1 MEIPSFIY
9 MAVIFLAAFVTKKIT
24 EKIKIPE
31 VTGYVLIGVMLG
43 VSLLHILSAETVE
56 KLSGISTVALG
67 IIAFIIGV
75 ELRLDVIKK
84 LGKSVLMIV
93 LFECLGAFALVY
105 AVLMLLY
112 PGDPFM
118 ALLLGSVASATA
130 PAATIAVIKQYKAK
144 GPLTS
149 TIIAV
154 VGIDDAMALIIYVFA
169 SSIVKAG
176 LTGGHAQMLLIVGR
190 TLMSIGESVALG
202 TVSALLFK
210 LLLNKVR
217 DTELTLLMLT
227 ALIMGLLGLSE
238 LLGISELLSIMSFG
252 CVLVNIAP
260 QLAKKSGG
268 LIEHF
273 SPLFLAAF
281 FLLGGAHLDIR
292 LLKQIGVMGLIY
304 FAARGAGKMGGASL
318 GAVLGKA
325 PGKVKKYIGFT
336 LLPQVGVALALALS
350 ISKEFTKPIYGDE
363 GTRLATVIINLL
375 LFTTIITEIVGPLL
389 TRFALTRAGETA
401 ASAAQE

>member
-1 MEIPSFIY
+1 MEIPSFVY
-9 MAVIFLAAFVTKKIT
+9 LAVIFLAAFFTKKIT
-24 EKIKIPE
+24 ARIKIPE

-43 VSLLHILSAETVE
+43 VSLLHILSPETVD

-93 LFECLGAFALVY
+93 LFECLGAFAIVY
-105 AVLMLLY
+105 LVLMALY
-112 PGDPFM
+112 PDNPYL

-144 GPLTS
+144 GSLTS

-176 LTGGHAQMLLIVGR
+176 LTGGHAQMIQIVGS
-190 TLMSIGESVALG
+190 TLLSIGESVALG
-202 TVSALLFK
+202 TASALLFK
-210 LLLNKVR
+210 LLLGKVR
-217 DTELTLLMLT
+217 ESELIMLMI
-227 ALIMGLLGLSE
+227 AAVIMGLLGISE
-238 LLGISELLSIMSFG
+238 MLGVSELLSIMSFG
-252 CVLVNIAP
+252 CVLVNTAP

-273 SPLFLAAF
+273 SPVFLAAF

-318 GAVLGKA
+318 GAILGKA
-325 PGKVKKYIGFT
+325 PGRVKKYIGFT

-350 ISKEFTKPIYGDE
+350 ISKEFTKPVYGTLGSE
-363 GTRLATVIINLL
+363 MATVIINIL

-389 TRFALTRAGETA
+389 TRFALTKAGEITTG
-401 ASAAQE
+401 AQE

>member
-9 MAVIFLAAFVTKKIT
+9 LAIIFLSAYITKKIT
-24 EKIKIPE
+24 EKLKIPE
-31 VTGYVLIGVMLG
+31 VTGYVLIGVILG
-43 VSLLHILSAETVE
+43 VSLLHVLNTEVVD

-67 IIAFIIGV
+67 IIAFIIGS

-93 LFECLGAFALVY
+93 LLECLGAFAVVY
-105 AVLMLLY
+105 LVLMLVY
-112 PGDPFM
+112 PGNTYL

-176 LTGGHAQMLLIVGR
+176 LTGGHAQMIQIVGK
-190 TLMSIGESVALG
+190 TLLSIGESVACGAL
-202 TVSALLFK
+202 TALLFK
-210 LLLNKVR
+210 LLLNKIR
-217 DTELTLLMLT
+217 ETELILLML
-227 ALIMGLLGLSE
+227 AAIILGLLGVSE
-238 LLGISELLSIMSFG
+238 ILGISELLSIMSFG
-252 CVLVNIAP
+252 CVLVNLAP
-260 QLAKKSGG
+260 QLAKKSGN

-273 SPLFLAAF
+273 SPIFLAAF
-281 FLLGGAHLDIR
+281 FLLGGAHLDVR
-292 LLKQIGVMGLIY
+292 LLKQVGVMGLIY
-304 FAARGAGKMGGASL
+304 FAARSTGKMGGASL
-318 GAVLGKA
+318 GAIIGRASK
-325 PGKVKKYIGFT
+325 PIKKYIGFT

-350 ISKEFTKPIYGDE
+350 INKEFTKPIFGEE
-363 GTRLATVIINLL
+363 GAQMANVIINIL
-375 LFTTIITEIVGPLL
+375 LFTTIITEIIGPLL
-389 TRFALTRAGETA
+389 TRFALTKAGEITA
-401 ASAAQE
+401 GTRE